1 MTIQHSFKED
11 KPTLYIV
18 ATPIGNLED
27 ITYRA
32 VNILKT
38 VDVIY
43 AEDTRTSGILLKHYG
58 IETHM
63 KSYHKHNE
71 RARNDT
77 IIEALNEGKYIA
89 LISDAGTPLISDPGE
104 TLVHD
109 VIQANY
115 PVVSIPGPS
124 AFLTALTASPI
135 TTHPFLFHGFL
146 PAKENAQKKQ
156 LSRLK
161 DYTETL
167 IFYEAPH
174 RINQTLKTMYDVFG
188 SRRVTLARELTKHYE
203 EYRHFTL
210 DEHASINDLK
220 GEMVIIVEGSHDE
233 KPLSKDDAITH
244 IELLID
250 DGLSEKEA
258 IKTAAKTRDMKKN
271 EVYMAYQNHKKRND
285 HNG

>member
-1 MTIQHSFKED
+1 MDIQQSFKEN
-11 KPTLYIV
+11 KPTLFIV
-18 ATPIGNLED
+18 STPIGNLED

-43 AEDTRTSGILLKHYG
+43 AEDTRTSGVLLKYYE

-71 RARNDT
+71 RMRNDT
-77 IIEALNEGKYIA
+77 IIKTLNEGKYVA

-104 TLVHD
+104 TLVQD
-109 VIQANY
+109 VISANY

-124 AFLTALTASPI
+124 AFLTALTASPLP
-135 TTHPFLFHGFL
+135 THPFVFYGFL
-146 PAKENAQKKQ
+146 PTKESAQKKQ

-161 DYTETL
+161 TYQETL

-174 RINQTLKTMYDVFG
+174 RISQTLKTLYDVFG
-188 SRRVTLARELTKHYE
+188 NRRVTLARELTKHYE

-210 DEHASINDLK
+210 EDHATITDLK
-220 GEMVIIVEGSHDE
+220 GEMVIIVAGSETDA
-233 KPLSKDDAITH
+233 PLSKDDAIAH
-244 IELLID
+244 IELLIE
-250 DGLSEKEA
+250 DGFSEKDA
-258 IKTAAKTRDMKKN
+258 IKTAAKKRNMKKN
-271 EVYMAYQNHKKRND
+271 EVYMAFQNHKKRND

>member
-1 MTIQHSFKED
+1 MDIQQSFKEN

-43 AEDTRTSGILLKHYG
+43 AEDTRTSGVLLKHYN

-104 TLVHD
+104 TLVQD
-109 VIQANY
+109 VINAHF

-124 AFLTALTASPI
+124 AFLAALTASPLP
-135 TTHPFLFHGFL
+135 THPFVFYGFL
-146 PAKENAQKKQ
+146 PAKESAQKKQ
-156 LSRLK
+156 LSQLK
-161 DYTETL
+161 NYPETL

-174 RINQTLKTMYDVFG
+174 RINQTLKTLYEVFG
-188 SRRVTLARELTKHYE
+188 NRRVTLARELTKRYE
-203 EYRHFTL
+203 EYHHFTL
-210 DEHASINDLK
+210 KEHASIIDLK
-220 GEMVIIVEGSHDE
+220 GEMVIIVEGAQTE
-233 KPLSKDDAITH
+233 APLSKDDAIAH
-244 IELLID
+244 IELLIE
-250 DGLSEKEA
+250 DGISEKEA
-258 IKTAAKTRDMKKN
+258 IKTAAKARNMKKN

>member
-1 MTIQHSFKED
+1 MDIQQSFKEN
-11 KPTLYIV
+11 KPTLFIV
-18 ATPIGNLED
+18 STPIGNLED

-43 AEDTRTSGILLKHYG
+43 AEDTRTSGVLLKYYE

-71 RARNDT
+71 RMRNET
-77 IIEALNEGKYIA
+77 IIKTLNEGKYVA

-104 TLVHD
+104 TLVQD
-109 VIQANY
+109 VISANY

-124 AFLTALTASPI
+124 AFLTALTASPLP
-135 TTHPFLFHGFL
+135 THPFVFYGFL
-146 PAKENAQKKQ
+146 PTKESAQKKQ

-161 DYTETL
+161 TYQETL

-174 RINQTLKTMYDVFG
+174 RISQTLKTLYDVFG
-188 SRRVTLARELTKHYE
+188 NRRVTLARELTKHYE

-210 DEHASINDLK
+210 EDHATITDLK
-220 GEMVIIVEGSHDE
+220 GEMVIIVAGSETDA
-233 KPLSKDDAITH
+233 PLSKDDAIAH
-244 IELLID
+244 IELLIE
-250 DGLSEKEA
+250 DGFSEKDA
-258 IKTAAKTRDMKKN
+258 IKTAAKKRNMKKN
-271 EVYMAYQNHKKRND
+271 EVYMAFQNHKKRND

>member
-1 MTIQHSFKED
+1 MHVQQSFKEN

-18 ATPIGNLED
+18 STPIGNLED

-43 AEDTRTSGILLKHYG
+43 AEDTRTSAVLLKHYN

-71 RARNDT
+71 RARNDM
-77 IIEALNEGKYIA
+77 IIESLNEGKHIA

-104 TLVHD
+104 TLVQD
-109 VIQANY
+109 VISANY
-115 PVVSIPGPS
+115 PVVSIPGPT

-135 TTHPFLFHGFL
+135 STHPFVFFGFL
-146 PAKENAQKKQ
+146 PAKENTQKKQ
-156 LSRLK
+156 LSQLK
-161 DYTETL
+161 HYQETL

-174 RINQTLKTMYDVFG
+174 RINQTLKVLYEVLG
-188 SRRVTLARELTKHYE
+188 NRRVTLARELTKHYE

-210 DEHASINDLK
+210 EDHTEITDLK
-220 GEMVIIVEGSHDE
+220 GEMVIIVEGSKDDA
-233 KPLSKDDAITH
+233 PLSKDDAIAH
-244 IELLID
+244 IELLIE

-258 IKTAAKTRDMKKN
+258 IKTAAKTRNMKKN